1 MDKETRERKI
11 KEFIEWRKDKK
22 EEEIGL
28 AKYINPENL
37 PDSFF
42 EEPKKEVIQESK
54 QKLVDFRTY
63 KPPKE
68 VLDEYKDLIEELHKW
83 AERSR
88 KYGDK

>member
-11 KEFIEWRKDKK
+11 QEFIEWRKDKK

-28 AKYINPENL
+28 AKYLNPENL

-42 EEPKKEVIQESK
+42 EEPKEVVYENR

-68 VLDEYKDLIEELHKW
+68 VLDEYKELIEELHKW
-83 AERSR
+83 ARQSR
-88 KYGDK
+88 GEE

>member
-1 MDKETRERKI
+1 MDKETREKKI
-11 KEFIEWRKDKK
+11 QEFIEWRKDKT

-28 AKYINPENL
+28 AKHINPENL

-63 KPPKE
+63 QPPKE
-68 VLDEYKDLIEELHKW
+68 VLDEYKDLIEDLCKW
-83 AERSR
+83 ARQSR
-88 KYGDK
+88 GEE